1 MFLERIITHTR
12 ADLAQR
18 KHELPL
24 EEVRLL
30 AVEQSRPRVLL
41 AGLRHGKVAGKL
53 IAEVKRA
60 SPSKGMLAPHLDPV
74 ELARTYEAH
83 GAAAI
88 SVLTEP
94 HFFLGSPDYLR
105 TIKQVVNVPVLCK
118 DFIVDEY
125 QVYEARAWGADAIL
139 LICTLLDDAQ
149 LRHLLNVA
157 HTQRMHCL
165 VEVHSREE
173 AQRAVAAGA
182 AIIGVN
188 SRDLVTFQMNPHL
201 IRELRQLIPA
211 DRVVVAESGIHNAAD
226 ARRLARYDIQA
237 MLVGESLV
245 VSDDVPAQMQALLR
259 GANESTQVK
268 ICGLRSAEH
277 LHAAIDAGADML
289 GLMFYEPSPR
299 YIEPHQARAFLDTV
313 VESVGARF
321 IAPDERRDSVGAD
334 LTCPSPQRSEAERV
348 SILRLPAN
356 PPHGGINSLNS
367 IIAPDV
373 VGIFVNKDAAY
384 INEIAEQ
391 VGLHIVQ
398 LHGDEPPEFCQSIT
412 RPVIKALRLQDMSD
426 LGKVRAYQEVTWR
439 ILLDTPTPAWGG
451 SGVTHDWSIAR
462 AAAQETP
469 VLLAGGLMPENVVDA
484 IQQVH
489 PWGVDVSSGVE
500 IDGKKDAGKIRSF
513 IENVRRSCHP
523 ERSEG
528 SGSTDAEILR

>member
-1 MFLERIITHTR
+1 MDKQHTGSEGAHASLGVEAPCDSLGVLHRIITQTC

-24 EEVRLL
+24 VEVQCLAAAQPSPRDLL
-30 AVEQSRPRVLL
+30 A
-41 AGLRHGKVAGKL
+41 ALRHVKVTGKL

-74 ELARTYEAH
+74 KLARTYEAH

-139 LICTLLDDAQ
+139 LICALLDEAQ
-149 LRHLLNVA
+149 LRHLLDVA

-173 AQRAVAAGA
+173 TQRAVAAGA

-188 SRDLVTFQMNPHL
+188 SRDLTTFQMNPHL

-211 DRVVVAESGIHNAAD
+211 DRVVVAESGIHDTAD

-245 VSDDVPAQMQALLR
+245 VSNDVPAQMRALLR
-259 GANESTQVK
+259 GANESIQVK
-268 ICGLRSAEH
+268 ICGLRGAEH
-277 LHAAIDAGADML
+277 LQAAIDAGADML

-299 YIEPHQARAFLDTV
+299 YIEPQQARALLDTFDK
-313 VESVGARF
+313 SVGALSEARF
-321 IAPDERRDSVGAD
+321 NPFAPAGRGGANATPFTNNAD
-334 LTCPSPQRSEAERV
+334 L
-348 SILRLPAN
+348 
-356 PPHGGINSLNS
+356 
-367 IIAPDV
+367 
-373 VGIFVNKDAAY
+373 VGVFVNKDATY

-451 SGVTHDWSIAR
+451 SGVTHDWSTAR
-462 AAAQETP
+462 AVAQETP
-469 VLLAGGLMPENVVDA
+469 VLLAGGLTPENVVDA

-500 IDGKKDAGKIRSF
+500 TNGIKNVGKIRAF
-513 IENVRRSCHP
+513 IENVRTGLLS
-523 ERSEG
+523 S
-528 SGSTDAEILR
+528 

>member
-1 MFLERIITHTR
+1 MFLERIITQTR

-24 EEVRLL
+24 VEVQCL
-30 AVEQSRPRVLL
+30 AAARPRPRDLL
-41 AGLRHGKVAGKL
+41 EALRHVKVAASSEGAGSPISLSGGQGLSGSLRHL

-139 LICTLLDDAQ
+139 LICALLDDAQ

-188 SRDLVTFQMNPHL
+188 SRDLKTFQMNPHL

-245 VSDDVPAQMQALLR
+245 VSNDVPAQMRALLR
-259 GANESTQVK
+259 GANEGMQVK

-299 YIEPHQARAFLDTV
+299 YIEPQQARALLDTFAY
-313 VESVGARF
+313 G
-321 IAPDERRDSVGAD
+321 DSVGAD
-334 LTCPSPQRSEAERV
+334 LSCPPP
-348 SILRLPAN
+348 IYRLPAN

-367 IIAPDV
+367 NIAPDV
-373 VGIFVNKDAAY
+373 VGVFVNKDAAY

-412 RPVIKALRLQDMSD
+412 RPVIKALRLRDMSD
-426 LGKVRAYQEVTWR
+426 LGMVQAYQEVTWR
-439 ILLDTPTPAWGG
+439 ILLDTPTHAWGG

-462 AAAQETP
+462 AVAQETP
-469 VLLAGGLMPENVVDA
+469 VLLAGGLTPENVVDA

-500 IDGKKDAGKIRSF
+500 TNGIKNVEKIRAF
-513 IENVRRSCHP
+513 IENVRTRASQGK
-523 ERSEG
+523 EQTLQGEMS
-528 SGSTDAEILR
+528 

>member
-1 MFLERIITHTR
+1 MFLERIITQTS
-12 ADLAQR
+12 ADLERR
-18 KHELPL
+18 KQELPL
-24 EEVRLL
+24 EEVRCLAAAQPEPRDLL
-30 AVEQSRPRVLL
+30 A
-41 AGLRHGKVAGKL
+41 ALRKRSKVSL

-60 SPSKGMLAPHLDPV
+60 SPSKGVLVPHLDPI

-105 TIKQVVNVPVLCK
+105 AIKQAVSVPVLRK

-125 QVYEARAWGADAIL
+125 QVYEARSWGADAIL
-139 LICTLLDDAQ
+139 LICALLDDAQ

-157 HTQRMHCL
+157 HTQCMYCL

-173 AQRAVAAGA
+173 AQRAVTAGA
-182 AIIGVN
+182 TIIGVN
-188 SRDLVTFQMNPHL
+188 SRDLTTFQMNPYL

-211 DRVVVAESGIHNAAD
+211 DRVVVAESGIHSAAD
-226 ARRLARYDIQA
+226 ARRLSRYDIQA

-245 VSDDVPAQMQALLR
+245 VSNDVPAQMRTLLR

-299 YIEPHQARAFLDTV
+299 YIDPHQARALLDTLANND
-313 VESVGARF
+313 SVGARF
-321 IAPDERRDSVGAD
+321 IAPTGWGGAD
-334 LTCPSPQRSEAERV
+334 L
-348 SILRLPAN
+348 
-356 PPHGGINSLNS
+356 
-367 IIAPDV
+367 
-373 VGIFVNKDAAY
+373 VGVFVNKDTTY

-412 RPVIKALRLQDMSD
+412 RPVIKALRLRDMSD
-426 LGKVRAYQEVTWR
+426 VGKVKAYREATWR

-451 SGVTHDWSIAR
+451 SGITHDWTIAR
-462 AAAQETP
+462 AAAQEAP
-469 VLLAGGLMPENVVDA
+469 VLLAGGLTPENVVDA

-500 IDGKKDAGKIRSF
+500 TDGKKDVEKIRAF
-513 IENVRRSCHP
+513 IENVRNAVAASP
-523 ERSEG
+523 S
-528 SGSTDAEILR
+528 